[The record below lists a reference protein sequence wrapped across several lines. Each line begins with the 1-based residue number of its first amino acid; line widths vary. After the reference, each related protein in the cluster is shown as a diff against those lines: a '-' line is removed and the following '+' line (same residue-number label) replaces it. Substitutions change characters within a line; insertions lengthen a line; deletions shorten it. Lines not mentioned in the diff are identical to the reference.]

1 MVMKV
6 LASIRTVLSH
16 RNYLLLLLL
25 GTVFFWILFAY
36 LTGLDRLP
44 WLDWDKLQNAVLW
57 EVFLPSLLFI
67 LVAGLL
73 NSLLLCLTVFRLKEL
88 QARIAGKET
97 PASVLGI
104 GLTGIFAACPFCGV
118 SVVSVFGFSF
128 VSNVIA
134 PYFAG
139 FQLLALLIV
148 LVALYWTSNK
158 IGAECEN
165 CSIKSKKPHKHFK

>member
-1 MVMKV
+1 MP
-6 LASIRTVLSH
+6 
-16 RNYLLLLLL
+16 N
-25 GTVFFWILFAY
+25 
-36 LTGLDRLP
+36 
-44 WLDWDKLQNAVLW
+44 
-57 EVFLPSLLFI
+57 LLFI

-73 NSLLLCLTVFRLKEL
+73 NALLLCLTVFRLKEL

-104 GLTGIFAACPFCGV
+104 GLTGVFAACPFCGV

-148 LVALYWTSNK
+148 LVAIYWTGNR
-158 IGAECEN
+158 IGTECLN
-165 CSIKSKKPHKHFK
+165 CSISIRKEETRRKKAIH

>member
-1 MVMKV
+1 MKV
-6 LASIRTVLSH
+6 LASIRTVLNH

-25 GTVFFWILFAY
+25 GTVFFWILFGY

-44 WLDWDKLQNAVLW
+44 WLDWNRLQNSVLW

-73 NSLLLCLTVFRLKEL
+73 NALLFSLTVFRLKEL
-88 QARIAGKET
+88 QSRIAGKET
-97 PASVLGI
+97 PTSLLGI
-104 GLTGIFAACPFCGV
+104 GLTGIFAACPSCGI

-134 PYFAG
+134 PYFVG

-148 LVALYWTSNK
+148 LVAIYWTGNK
-158 IGAECEN
+158 IGSECKT
-165 CSIKSKKPHKHFK
+165 CRVSHSKPHARQN

>member
-1 MVMKV
+1 MRA
-6 LASIRTVLSH
+6 LSSIRLVLSH

-25 GTVFFWILFAY
+25 GTVFFWVLFGY
-36 LTGLDRLP
+36 LVGLDRLP
-44 WLDWDKLQNAVLW
+44 WLDWNKLQNSVLW

-67 LVAGLL
+67 LVTGLL

-88 QARIAGKET
+88 QSRIAGKET
-97 PASVLGI
+97 PTSLLGI
-104 GLTGIFAACPFCGV
+104 GLTGVFAACPFCGF

-134 PYFAG
+134 PFFAG

-148 LVALYWTSNK
+148 LVAIYWTGNK
-158 IGAECEN
+158 IGTECEA
-165 CSIKSKKPHKHFK
+165 CKVSHPKSHAHQK